1 MLSRLSYLALVVIV
15 AACSGP
21 SEPSEPAL
29 YAEFQAARIFACP
42 DDAESSR
49 DCRDEVEFTD
59 TLETGRFYVVEIFF
73 AGATFLQVALYWQ
86 EEHFQC
92 PDDQCVVAGQFGPY
106 RPAQESS
113 SETLVFHFANP
124 RVHELL
130 MVLTDER
137 FQPLADTS
145 FVIVAEGGEPPVPM
159 KPVMQREF
167 GRVIAN

>member
-21 SEPSEPAL
+21 SEPTEPAP

-42 DDAESSR
+42 PDAESSR
-49 DCRDEVEFTD
+49 DCQKEVEFTD
-59 TLETGRFYVVEIFF
+59 TLKTGRFYVVEVFF

-124 RVHELL
+124 LAYELF

-145 FVIVAEGGEPPVPM
+145 FAIVVKGTGPPIPM
-159 KPVMQREF
+159 RPSMQE
-167 GRVIAN
+167 VQK